1 MKQTALAILAIAL
14 IFSSCKTKP
23 YETTAKG
30 LKYKIYKSAGGE
42 KAKLGDI
49 IKFDYVVTNYKDSV
63 MVSSYKMHRP
73 FEGKL
78 LQTAFQTLTEGFLM
92 LGKGDSAAF
101 FMPADSMLKGHPD
114 PSLKPG
120 TLVKYTIKMEDVT
133 PAADFEKKM
142 KEEKDKQ
149 DAEAK
154 LNKDKEPALLADY
167 IKTKAPNAIKTDSG
181 LYYVIEKD
189 GKGPLPKA
197 GDTIVAHYT
206 GTLLNGKEFDSDNGK
221 TFKFKLGVK
230 PGEVGGVIQG
240 WELGFALLKKG
251 TKARLIIPSKLAY
264 GERSFADKIPAYS
277 PLVFEVEVVDFK

>member
-30 LKYKIYKSAGGE
+30 LKYKIYKSAGGT
-42 KAKLGDI
+42 KAQLGDI
-49 IKFDYVVTNYKDSV
+49 IKFDYVITNYKDSV

-120 TLVKYTIKMEDVT
+120 TLVKYTIKMVDVT

-142 KEEKDKQ
+142 KEQ
-149 DAEAK
+149 ADAAK
-154 LNKDKEPALLADY
+154 AAETTQLADY
-167 IKTKAPNAIKTDSG
+167 LKTKAPNAIKTDSG
-181 LYYVIEKD
+181 MYYIIEKD
-189 GKGPLPKA
+189 GTGPLPKA

-206 GTLLNGKEFDSDNGK
+206 GMLLNGTVFDTDNGK
-221 TFKFKLGVK
+221 TFSFKLGVK
-230 PGEVGGVIQG
+230 PGEIGGVIQG
-240 WELGFALLKKG
+240 WEQGFALLKKG

-264 GERSFADKIPAYS
+264 GPRGAGAGDKIGPYT